1 MAKNLFHLAD
11 RKVYTYVSLF
21 SILKKYKEVK
31 MNRRIAKKKYKAAME
46 LMKTSTKD
54 GYTVSI
60 INQIFVDKNG
70 KRCSSETEGARLIT
84 LRRPK
89 IVYNK
94 SN

>member
-1 MAKNLFHLAD
+1 
-11 RKVYTYVSLF
+11 
-21 SILKKYKEVK
+21 
-31 MNRRIAKKKYKAAME
+31 
-46 LMKTSTKD
+46 MKTSTKD

-70 KRCSSETEGARLIT
+70 KICSSETEGARLIT

-94 SN
+94 K

>member
-1 MAKNLFHLAD
+1 
-11 RKVYTYVSLF
+11 
-21 SILKKYKEVK
+21 
-31 MNRRIAKKKYKAAME
+31 MNRRIAKKKYKTAME

-70 KRCSSETEGARLIT
+70 TEGARLIT